1 MVWIP
6 ATQCDILTLMKHRI
20 LKKKLM
26 LLHHI
31 ENLDKS
37 SYACQIYDVQKRL
50 FLPGLISECQPFL
63 TKLDGPEPSLFIKLQ
78 WKKLVN
84 KNILKFKKLELL
96 DKMTTFKKLNGN
108 ELVNEKLLLFTIFLY
123 LNHVYWHGDQAVSGE
138 LFSYFWYDS
147 LSIFIHISFE
157 IK

>member
-1 MVWIP
+1 
-6 ATQCDILTLMKHRI
+6 
-20 LKKKLM
+20 M

-31 ENLDKS
+31 ENLDKK
-37 SYACQIYDVQKRL
+37 SYAYLIYDVQKRL

-123 LNHVYWHGDQAVSGE
+123 LNHVY
-138 LFSYFWYDS
+138 
-147 LSIFIHISFE
+147 
-157 IK
+157 